1 MRSRPPP
8 FLGDI
13 LSLGTYGGGR
23 GVRGGEG
30 EGVGIWIGI
39 GIGAWHG
46 P

>member
-13 LSLGTYGGGR
+13 LSLGTYGGGE

-30 EGVGIWIGI
+30 DGGDMDRDRD
-39 GIGAWHG
+39 
-46 P
+46 